1 MELYPN
7 PIVEDKFNL
16 LIDTDERESI
26 GIVLHSM
33 SGQFIYEEAFNT
45 YGATTID
52 IPVSL
57 ESALLKEGMFFIQV
71 YDLQTGEE
79 LYNKKVVIP
88 MR

>member
-57 ESALLKEGMFFIQV
+57 ESALLKEGMFLFKSMICRPGRNFI
-71 YDLQTGEE
+71 TKKW
-79 LYNKKVVIP
+79 LYL
-88 MR
+88 